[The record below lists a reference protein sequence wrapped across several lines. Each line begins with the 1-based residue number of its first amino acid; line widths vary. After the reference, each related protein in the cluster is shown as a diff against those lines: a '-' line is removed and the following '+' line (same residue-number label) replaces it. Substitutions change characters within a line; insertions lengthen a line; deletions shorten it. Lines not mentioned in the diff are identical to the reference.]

1 MQSLDHDQHANSTS
15 VANLQSLLNGEDP
28 VRLLVWTTTP
38 WTLTANMGIAVNPEL
53 QYAVVRVT
61 DGLFIVAKQRLEAL
75 KSVIGDSIVLFELMG
90 S

>member
-1 MQSLDHDQHANSTS
+1 
-15 VANLQSLLNGEDP
+15 
-28 VRLLVWTTTP
+28 
-38 WTLTANMGIAVNPEL
+38 MGIAVNPEL